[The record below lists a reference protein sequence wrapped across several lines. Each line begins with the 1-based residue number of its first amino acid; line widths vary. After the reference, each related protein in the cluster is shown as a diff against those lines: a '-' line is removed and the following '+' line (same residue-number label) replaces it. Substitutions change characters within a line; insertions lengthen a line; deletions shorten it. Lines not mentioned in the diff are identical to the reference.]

1 MKIDQQILKI
11 IAVVFIV
18 WVYWFVNPLS
28 FTSEQV
34 FVSAIALLMIAFWTL
49 ELLPL
54 PVVALFPILIFP
66 YHDVLSWDSISKAY
80 SNPMIFLFMG
90 GFFLSLAIEKWNL
103 HKRIALN
110 IINITGTSGNKVILG
125 FIISTGFLSM
135 WLSNTATTMM
145 MFPIA
150 LAVIKMVETTPSI
163 DSRSVKNF
171 SFCMMIVIAYASN
184 FGGIATIIGTPP
196 NVAFNSYLQSQNHQE
211 ISFFKWM
218 AICTPLAIVIL
229 ICLYF
234 ILVKFMYPNT
244 IKSNPEIV
252 QFIKK
257 EIKSLGKMNKAEIS
271 VISIFLFTVILWIFK
286 DLLNGFLPIKLDD
299 TRIALTGGL
308 LLFIIRID
316 KSTALL
322 EWEDTKKMS
331 WGILLL
337 FGGGMAL
344 ANALEKV
351 GLLKL
356 IGEYIQSFGAIG
368 FSSILIMIILIS
380 IFLSELM
387 SNIAQVIVLAPI
399 IGGIAESMNYSG
411 IQLGL
416 AMTLAASCA
425 SMLPMGTPPN
435 AIAFSSGMIEMRS
448 MLKIGFIMNLVCIV
462 LIFLFC
468 LYIFPIIN

>member
-234 ILVKFMYPNT
+234 VLVKFMYPNT

-257 EIKSLGKMNKAEIS
+257 EIKSLGKMSKAEIS

>member
-110 IINITGTSGNKVILG
+110 IINFTGTSGNKVILG

-299 TRIALTGGL
+299 TRIALTGGI

-468 LYIFPIIN
+468 RYIFPFTY

>member
-110 IINITGTSGNKVILG
+110 IINFTGTSGNKVILG

-171 SFCMMIVIAYASN
+171 SFSMMIVIAYASN

-286 DLLNGFLPIKLDD
+286 DLLNVFLPIKLDD

-468 LYIFPIIN
+468 RYIFPFTY

>member
-110 IINITGTSGNKVILG
+110 IINFTGTSGNKVILG

-171 SFCMMIVIAYASN
+171 SFSMMIVIAYASN

-468 LYIFPIIN
+468 RYIFPFTY

>member
-110 IINITGTSGNKVILG
+110 IINFTGTSGNKVILG

>member
-1 MKIDQQILKI
+1 MKLDHQIFKL
-11 IAVVFIV
+11 IAVVFLV
-18 WVYWFVNPLS
+18 WIYWFVNPLS

-163 DSRSVKNF
+163 DSRSIKNF

-196 NVAFNSYLQSQNHQE
+196 NVAFNSYLQSQNDQE

-234 ILVKFMYPNT
+234 ILVKFMYPNS

-252 QFIKK
+252 QFIQT
-257 EIKSLGKMNKAEIS
+257 EIKALGKMSKAEIS

-286 DLLNGFLPIKLDD
+286 DVLNAFLPIKLDD
-299 TRIALTGGL
+299 TRIALTGGI

-462 LIFLFC
+462 LIFLFR

>member
-1 MKIDQQILKI
+1 MKLDHQIFKL
-11 IAVVFIV
+11 IAVVFLV
-18 WVYWFVNPLS
+18 WIYWFVNPLS

-163 DSRSVKNF
+163 DSGSIKNF

-196 NVAFNSYLQSQNHQE
+196 NVAFNSYLQSQNDQE

-234 ILVKFMYPNT
+234 ILVKFMYPNS

-252 QFIKK
+252 QFIQT
-257 EIKSLGKMNKAEIS
+257 EIKALGKMSKAEIS
-271 VISIFLFTVILWIFK
+271 VMSIFLFTVILWIFK
-286 DLLNGFLPIKLDD
+286 DVLNAFLPIKLDD
-299 TRIALTGGL
+299 TRIALTGGI

>member
-110 IINITGTSGNKVILG
+110 IINFTGTSGNKVILE

-299 TRIALTGGL
+299 TRIALTGGI

>member
-171 SFCMMIVIAYASN
+171 SFSMMIVIAYASN

-468 LYIFPIIN
+468 RYIFPFTY

>member
-1 MKIDQQILKI
+1 
-11 IAVVFIV
+11 
-18 WVYWFVNPLS
+18 
-28 FTSEQV
+28 
-34 FVSAIALLMIAFWTL
+34 
-49 ELLPL
+49 
-54 PVVALFPILIFP
+54 
-66 YHDVLSWDSISKAY
+66 
-80 SNPMIFLFMG
+80 
-90 GFFLSLAIEKWNL
+90 
-103 HKRIALN
+103 
-110 IINITGTSGNKVILG
+110 
-125 FIISTGFLSM
+125 
-135 WLSNTATTMM
+135 
-145 MFPIA
+145 
-150 LAVIKMVETTPSI
+150 SI

-299 TRIALTGGL
+299 TRIALTGGI

-468 LYIFPIIN
+468 RYIFPFTY

>member
-1 MKIDQQILKI
+1 MKLDHQIFKL
-11 IAVVFIV
+11 IAVVFLV
-18 WVYWFVNPLS
+18 WIYWFVNPLS

-163 DSRSVKNF
+163 DSRSIKNF

-196 NVAFNSYLQSQNHQE
+196 NVAFNSYLQSQNDQE

-234 ILVKFMYPNT
+234 ILVKFMYPNS

-252 QFIKK
+252 QFIQT
-257 EIKSLGKMNKAEIS
+257 EIKALGKMSKAEIS

-286 DLLNGFLPIKLDD
+286 DVLNAFLPIKLDD
-299 TRIALTGGL
+299 TRIALTGGI

>member
-110 IINITGTSGNKVILG
+110 IINFTGTSGNKVILG

-257 EIKSLGKMNKAEIS
+257 EIKSLGKMSKAEIS

-286 DLLNGFLPIKLDD
+286 DVLNAFLPIKLDD
-299 TRIALTGGL
+299 TRIALTGGI

>member
-110 IINITGTSGNKVILG
+110 IINFTGTSGNKVILG

-299 TRIALTGGL
+299 TRIALTGGI

-448 MLKIGFIMNLVCIV
+448 MLKIGFIMNLICIV

-468 LYIFPIIN
+468 RYIFPFTY

>member
-234 ILVKFMYPNT
+234 VLVKFMYPNT

-257 EIKSLGKMNKAEIS
+257 EIKSLGKMSKAEIS

-299 TRIALTGGL
+299 TRIALTGGI

>member
-11 IAVVFIV
+11 ISVVFIV

-110 IINITGTSGNKVILG
+110 IINFTGTSGNKVILG

-150 LAVIKMVETTPSI
+150 FAVIKMVETTPSI

-257 EIKSLGKMNKAEIS
+257 EIKALGKMSKAEIS

-299 TRIALTGGL
+299 TRIALTGGI